1 MKERVVASSSGTFS
15 FDRRDL
21 SRFLYDLYD
30 YEPKLLRRLISA
42 RPYVCPFD
50 EIERHVPPGA
60 RLLDVGSGNGSLLA
74 ILLAAGRIREAVGCD
89 VHEGALVSARTA
101 AGRTGHGEQVS
112 FQKIGGFEDLPS
124 DRFDVVTMIDVLHHI
139 AEKDRARAV
148 AQSLERVA
156 PDGIFLFKDMVEGP
170 FWRRLAHNLDDYI
183 FSGEWVTQVKT
194 AALRRQVLE
203 SGFDLVEEREIPRLW
218 YGNTLLVFRRQS
230 K

>member
-1 MKERVVASSSGTFS
+1 MASSSGTFS
-15 FDRRDL
+15 FDRREL

-30 YEPKLLRRLISA
+30 YEPKMLRRLISA

-50 EIERHVPPGA
+50 EIERHVPQGA
-60 RLLDVGSGNGSLLA
+60 RLLDVGSGNGALLA

-101 AGRTGHGEQVS
+101 TGRTGQGGQVA
-112 FQKIGGFEDLPS
+112 FRKIDGFEDLPGEQ
-124 DRFDVVTMIDVLHHI
+124 FDVVTMIDVLHHI

-148 AQSLERVA
+148 DQSLERVA
-156 PDGIFLFKDMVEGP
+156 PGGIFLFKDMVEGP
-170 FWRRLAHNLDDYI
+170 YWRRLAHNLDDYI

-194 AALRRQVLE
+194 AELRKQVLN
-203 SGFDLVEEREIPRLW
+203 SGFDLVEDMEIPRLW
-218 YGNTLLVFRRQS
+218 YGNTLLVFRRVS